1 MAKSKTLGSYS
12 TLSAETSRG
21 KLIRFAYVDF
31 EKSFSLS
38 AALGMNGKKFKG
50 RELYVDLDY
59 GAPKK
64 SYRYDMERANE
75 TKYNRE

>member
-1 MAKSKTLGSYS
+1 
-12 TLSAETSRG
+12 
-21 KLIRFAYVDF
+21 
-31 EKSFSLS
+31 
-38 AALGMNGKKFKG
+38 MNGKKFKG

-64 SYRYDMERANE
+64 SYRYDMERVNE